1 MPYRPPQSP
10 PQSQS
15 QSRPQSQSPDRRTV
29 LRGSL
34 AASAALA
41 LPAAAVGAGAAAAA
55 PAQALSGRP
64 RAAWGVQTGDV
75 TSSSGLVWVRS
86 DRPARMIVETSAT
99 ESFRHSRRWHGPLLG
114 PGTDF
119 TGTTSLRG
127 LPAGEQVH
135 YRVTL
140 ADPDDPRRTGEP
152 FQGTFRTASVKRRDG
167 VRFLWSGD
175 IAGQGWGINPDIGG
189 YRVYEEMRRLD
200 PDFFLCSGDTV
211 YADGVIQPSVT
222 LPDGRVWR
230 NITTQEKSKV
240 AETLDQFR
248 GNFRYNL
255 LDENVRRFNAQV
267 PSIVQWDDHEVR
279 NNWYP
284 GQILDDARYTEKN
297 VDVLAARSMRAFS
310 EYFPIS
316 TLPARGEGRKDDG
329 RVYRVVSQGPLLD
342 VFVLDMRTYRN
353 ANSPG
358 RQPDDAT
365 GILGAEQLA
374 WLKRELSRSRAVWKV
389 IASDM
394 PLGIVV
400 PDGAAN
406 FEAVAQGDPGAPLG
420 RELQIA
426 ELLRHIKHAR
436 ITGTVWLTADVHYTS
451 AQHYDPSR
459 AAFKDF
465 APFWEFVSGPL
476 AAGGFPAGRLDATFG
491 PDQVFVKSPTRANVS
506 PMESPQYFGEVEIDG
521 GSGELTVRL
530 RAEGGVVLFSKVLQP
545 GRVGL

>member
-1 MPYRPPQSP
+1 MTNRSPRPAT
-10 PQSQS
+10 
-15 QSRPQSQSPDRRTV
+15 DRRTV

-34 AASAALA
+34 AASATLA
-41 LPAAAVGAGAAAAA
+41 LPTTAAAVAGTVAGAA

-64 RAAWGVQTGDV
+64 SADWGVQTGDV
-75 TSSSGLVWVRS
+75 TSSSGLVWIRS
-86 DRPARMIVETSAT
+86 DRPARMLVETSAT
-99 ESFRHSRRWHGPLLG
+99 DSFRRTRTWHGPLLG

-119 TGTTSLRG
+119 TGTTPLRG

-140 ADPDDPRRTGEP
+140 ADPDDPRRRSEP
-152 FQGTFRTASVKRRDG
+152 VYGTFRTAPARRRQG

-189 YRVYEEMRRLD
+189 YRAYDDMRRLD

-211 YADGVIQPSVT
+211 YADGPLEPSVT

-230 NITTQEKSKV
+230 NIVTEEKSKV
-240 AETLDQFR
+240 AETLDEYR
-248 GNFRYNL
+248 GQFRYNL
-255 LDENVRRFNAQV
+255 LDHNVRRFNAQV
-267 PSIVQWDDHEVR
+267 PTIVQWDDHEVR

-284 GQILDDARYTEKN
+284 GQILDDVRYQEKD
-297 VDVLAARSMRAFS
+297 VDVLAARSIRAFG
-310 EYFPIS
+310 EYFPVP
-316 TLPARGEGRKDDG
+316 TLRARGEGR
-329 RVYRVVSQGPLLD
+329 RVHRVVRHGPLLD
-342 VFVLDMRTYRN
+342 VFVLDMRSFRN

-358 RQPDDAT
+358 RQADDPT
-365 GILGAEQLA
+365 GILGAEQLE

-389 IASDM
+389 IAADM
-394 PLGIVV
+394 PIGLVV
-400 PDGAAN
+400 PDGTAN
-406 FEAVAQGDPGAPLG
+406 IEAIAQGDPGAPLG

-426 ELLRHIKHAR
+426 DLLRYIKHRR

-451 AQHYDPSR
+451 AQHYEPEE

-476 AAGGFPAGRLDATFG
+476 AAGGFQANALDATFG
-491 PDQVFVKSPTRANVS
+491 PNRVFVQAPDRANVS
-506 PMESPQYFGEVEIDG
+506 PMESPQYFGEVDIDG

-530 RAEGGVVLFSKVLQP
+530 RAEGNKVLFSKVLKP
-545 GRVGL
+545 GRVGQ

>member
-1 MPYRPPQSP
+1 MSP
-10 PQSQS
+10 I
-15 QSRPQSQSPDRRTV
+15 SRSSSPDRRSV
-29 LRGSL
+29 LRGTV

-41 LPAAAVGAGAAAAA
+41 LPAAAAA
-55 PAQALSGRP
+55 PALARSGRP
-64 RAAWGVQTGDV
+64 NAAWGVQTGDV
-75 TSSSGLVWVRS
+75 TSSSGLVWARS

-99 ESFRHSRRWHGPLLG
+99 ESFRRAHRWHGPLLG

-119 TGTTSLRG
+119 TGTASLRG

-152 FQGTFRTASVKRRDG
+152 VYGTFRTAPARRREG
-167 VRFLWSGD
+167 VRFVWSGD

-189 YRVYEEMRRLD
+189 FRAYEEMRRLD

-211 YADGVIQPSVT
+211 YADGVIAPSVT
-222 LPDGRVWR
+222 LPDGRIWR
-230 NITTQEKSKV
+230 NVTTEEKSRV
-240 AETLDQFR
+240 AQTLGDFR

-267 PSIVQWDDHEVR
+267 PTVVQWDDHEVR

-284 GQILDDARYTEKN
+284 GQILDDPRYTEKN
-297 VDVLAARSMRAFS
+297 VDVLAARSLRAFG
-310 EYFPIS
+310 EYFPVS
-316 TLPARGEGRKDDG
+316 TLSPRGSEGR
-329 RVYRVVSQGPLLD
+329 VHRVVRYGPLLD
-342 VFVLDMRTYRN
+342 VFVLDMRTHRN

-358 RQPDDAT
+358 RQSDDPQ

-389 IASDM
+389 LAADM
-394 PLGIVV
+394 PIGLVV

-406 FEAVAQGDPGAPLG
+406 FEAVAQGDPGTPLG

-426 ELLRHIKHAR
+426 ELLRFVKHRR
-436 ITGTVWLTADVHYTS
+436 ITGTLWLTADVHYTS
-451 AQHYDPSR
+451 AQHYAPER

-476 AAGGFPAGRLDATFG
+476 AAGGFPANALDGTFG
-491 PDQVFVKSPTRANVS
+491 PDRVFVRAPERANVS
-506 PMESPQYFGEVEIDG
+506 PMESPQHFGEVDVDG
-521 GSGELTVRL
+521 DSGELTVRL
-530 RAEGGVVLFSKVLQP
+530 RAEGGTVLFSKVLQP
-545 GRVGL
+545 GRVGQ

>member
-1 MPYRPPQSP
+1 MSHRTQGP
-10 PQSQS
+10 
-15 QSRPQSQSPDRRTV
+15 SPDRRTL

-34 AASAALA
+34 VASAALA
-41 LPAAAVGAGAAAAA
+41 LPAVGSAA
-55 PAQALSGRP
+55 PAQALGGRP
-64 RAAWGVQTGDV
+64 RAAWGVQVGDV
-75 TSSSGLVWVRS
+75 TASSGLVWVRS
-86 DRPARMIVETSAT
+86 DRPARMTVETSAT
-99 ESFRHSRRWHGPLLG
+99 ESFRRARRWHGQLLG

-119 TGTTSLRG
+119 TGTTALWG

-140 ADPDDPRRTGEP
+140 SDPDDPRRTGEP
-152 FQGTFRTASVKRRDG
+152 VYGTFRTASARRRDG

-175 IAGQGWGINPDIGG
+175 IAGQGWGINPDLGG

-200 PDFFLCSGDTV
+200 PDFFLCSGDTI
-211 YADGVIQPSVT
+211 YADGVINPSVT

-230 NITTQEKSKV
+230 NVTTPEKSQV
-240 AETLDQFR
+240 AQTLAEFR

-255 LDENVRRFNAQV
+255 LDTNVRRFNAQV

-284 GQILDDARYTEKN
+284 GQILDDVRYTEKN

-310 EYFPIS
+310 EYFPVS
-316 TLPARGEGRKDDG
+316 TLPPRGRGGRIH
-329 RVYRVVSQGPLLD
+329 RVVRQGPLLD

-358 RQPDDAT
+358 RQPADAT

-374 WLKRELSRSRAVWKV
+374 WLKRELARSRAVWKV

-394 PLGIVV
+394 PLGLVV

-426 ELLRHIKHAR
+426 ELLRFIKHAR
-436 ITGTVWLTADVHYTS
+436 ITGTLWLTADVHYTS

-476 AAGGFPAGRLDATFG
+476 AAGGFPATRLDATFG
-491 PDQVFVKSPTRANVS
+491 PDQVFLKAPTRANVS
-506 PMESPQYFGEVEIDG
+506 PLESPQYFGEVEIDG
-521 GSGELTVRL
+521 ASGELTTRL
-530 RAEGGVVLFSKVLQP
+530 RAEGGAVLFSKVLQP
-545 GRVGL
+545 GRVGQ

>member
-1 MPYRPPQSP
+1 MSHRTHGPSH
-10 PQSQS
+10 
-15 QSRPQSQSPDRRTV
+15 DRRTL

-41 LPAAAVGAGAAAAA
+41 LPFGAAA
-55 PAQALSGRP
+55 PAQALPGRP
-64 RAAWGVQTGDV
+64 HAVWGVQTGDV

-86 DRPARMIVETSAT
+86 DRPARMTVETSAT
-99 ESFRHSRRWHGPLLG
+99 ESFRRSHRWHGPLLG

-119 TGTTSLRG
+119 TGTTPLRG

-140 ADPDDPRRTGEP
+140 SDPDDPRRSGEP
-152 FQGTFRTASVKRRDG
+152 VYGTFRTASARRRDG
-167 VRFLWSGD
+167 ARFLWSGD
-175 IAGQGWGINPDIGG
+175 IAGQGWGINPDLGG

-211 YADGVIQPSVT
+211 YADGVINPSVT

-230 NITTQEKSKV
+230 NVTTPEKSRV
-240 AETLDQFR
+240 AQTLAEFR

-255 LDENVRRFNAQV
+255 LDTHLRRFNAQV

-284 GQILDDARYTEKN
+284 GQILDDVRYTEKN

-310 EYFPIS
+310 EYFPIP
-316 TLPARGEGRKDDG
+316 TLSPRGQGGGRIH
-329 RVYRVVSQGPLLD
+329 RVVRQGPLLD

-358 RQPDDAT
+358 RQPVDAT

-400 PDGAAN
+400 PDGAAD

-426 ELLRHIKHAR
+426 ELLRFIKHAR
-436 ITGTVWLTADVHYTS
+436 ITGTLWLTADVHYTS

-476 AAGGFPAGRLDATFG
+476 AAGGFPATGLDATFG
-491 PDQVFVKSPTRANVS
+491 PDQVFVKAPTRANVS
-506 PMESPQYFGEVEIDG
+506 PMESPQHFGEVEIDG

-530 RAEGGVVLFSKVLQP
+530 RAEGDAVLFSRTLQP
-545 GRVGL
+545 GRVGQ